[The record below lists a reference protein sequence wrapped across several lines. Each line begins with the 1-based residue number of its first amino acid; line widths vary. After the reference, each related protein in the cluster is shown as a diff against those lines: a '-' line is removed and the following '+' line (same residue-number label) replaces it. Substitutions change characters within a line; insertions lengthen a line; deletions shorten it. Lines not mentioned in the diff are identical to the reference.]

1 MEFDTRARLHH
12 NKKKQK
18 HHQQQ
23 QQQSD
28 SGLNSAAMYHD
39 YPPVREQSRVDDYPV
54 TTTAPAGYVPYR
66 DQDEVTGSSSSD
78 DDSSDSDSN
87 IPTTVHTSHGDTT
100 GHLQEQPQFGTL
112 LNLDSPPA
120 NTATAAAHDGG
131 WVSTST
137 TGDDLAAVFG
147 NPSVGIKTA
156 NLLDINLG
164 GQSNASSH
172 SKLAPPLQA
181 NVSASSSIEDL
192 LFGGDGTSS
201 SSAVQ
206 QPSTSAGNTDL
217 FGNSNVLLQPQ
228 ATAYREPTV
237 IGNLGAQ
244 VGSNYPLGVSTQM
257 YSGSQLASNRPPQKS
272 SSSASLTK
280 DDPFAQFVTLQT
292 GSIPSSQSSTPGSS
306 PWPGTSPHPGGSPR
320 SSPIPPGVNVTGATR
335 YGMSTGPV
343 MGSQYSQGLI
353 NKSYSSS
360 ATSQTAAA
368 GGGGSVKKPA
378 TKKPQSTNY
387 ASVIGNREER
397 GIRRTANPT
406 GMILSLECDVTTVCI
421 YVMCRDKTKT
431 KC

>member
-1 MEFDTRARLHH
+1 M
-12 NKKKQK
+12 
-18 HHQQQ
+18 
-23 QQQSD
+23 
-28 SGLNSAAMYHD
+28 
-39 YPPVREQSRVDDYPV
+39 
-54 TTTAPAGYVPYR
+54 
-66 DQDEVTGSSSSD
+66 TGSSSSD

-87 IPTTVHTSHGDTT
+87 IPATAHTSHGDTT
-100 GHLQEQPQFGTL
+100 SQSQEQSQFGTL

-120 NTATAAAHDGG
+120 NTVTAAVHHGG

-147 NPSVGIKTA
+147 NPSMGVKTA

-164 GQSNASSH
+164 GQSDTNGH

-181 NVSASSSIEDL
+181 NVSASSSIENL
-192 LFGGDGTSS
+192 LFGGDDTSS
-201 SSAVQ
+201 SAQ
-206 QPSTSAGNTDL
+206 QPSTFGGSTDL

-228 ATAYREPTV
+228 ATTYREPTV

-244 VGSNYPLGVSTQM
+244 GGTSYPSGVTTQV
-257 YSGSQLASNRPPQKS
+257 YSGSQSASNNRPPQKS

-320 SSPIPPGVNVTGATR
+320 SSPIPPGVNVAGAAR
-335 YGMSTGPV
+335 YGMNTGPI

-360 ATSQTAAA
+360 ATTQATTA
-368 GGGGSVKKPA
+368 GGGGVKKPT

-397 GIRRTANPT
+397 GIRKTANPT
-406 GMILSLECDVTTVCI
+406 GMIL
-421 YVMCRDKTKT
+421 
-431 KC
+431 